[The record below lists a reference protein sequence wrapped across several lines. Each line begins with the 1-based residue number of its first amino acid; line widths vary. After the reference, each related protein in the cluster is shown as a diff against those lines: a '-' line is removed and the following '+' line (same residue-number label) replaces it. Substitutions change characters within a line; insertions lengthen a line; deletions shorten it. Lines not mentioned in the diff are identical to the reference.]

1 GFGVVWLAERRVPYE
16 QKVALKLINPGMDSS
31 SVLGRFEQER
41 QALAI
46 MNHPNVAKVL
56 DGGVTEQGRPYFDME
71 YVKGEPLSATA
82 MRASSTCAH
91 GWSSSSRSAMPCS
104 TRTPRA

>member
-1 GFGVVWLAERRVPYE
+1 MQLEKPGDMVGPFRLVKELGAGGFGVVWLAERRVPYE

-46 MNHPNVAKVL
+46 MNHPHVAKVL
-56 DGGVTEQGRPYFDME
+56 DGGI
-71 YVKGEPLSATA
+71 
-82 MRASSTCAH
+82 
-91 GWSSSSRSAMPCS
+91 
-104 TRTPRA
+104 TPA